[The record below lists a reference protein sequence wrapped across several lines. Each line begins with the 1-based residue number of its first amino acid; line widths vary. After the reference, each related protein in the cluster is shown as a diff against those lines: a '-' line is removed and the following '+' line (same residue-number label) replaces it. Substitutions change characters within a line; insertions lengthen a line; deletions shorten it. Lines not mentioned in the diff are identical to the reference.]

1 MWFQQKVTEGSYSL
15 LLQQVWASRLVKTSP
30 IFFQICLM
38 FFSYTLSG
46 ILGRTI
52 GAVSSHWLYTS
63 FLAIGL
69 VLIWRSRQKLINSKY
84 SLIGILY
91 ACGAFAAH
99 FAWNSPLR
107 NLESDLPWASGL
119 LISVNLFFFIT
130 LYQIL
135 SKLDE
140 ENK

>member
-1 MWFQQKVTEGSYSL
+1 M
-15 LLQQVWASRLVKTSP
+15 
-30 IFFQICLM
+30 
-38 FFSYTLSG
+38 
-46 ILGRTI
+46 
-52 GAVSSHWLYTS
+52 
-63 FLAIGL
+63 GL

-91 ACGAFAAH
+91 AFGAFAAH

-119 LISVNLFFFIT
+119 LISLNLFFFIT
-130 LYQIL
+130 LYQLL
-135 SKLDE
+135 SKLDK